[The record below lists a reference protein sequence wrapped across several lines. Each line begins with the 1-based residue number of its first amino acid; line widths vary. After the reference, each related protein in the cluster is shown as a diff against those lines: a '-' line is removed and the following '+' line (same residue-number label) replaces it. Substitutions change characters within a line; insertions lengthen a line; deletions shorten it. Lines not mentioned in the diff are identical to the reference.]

1 MLNFLHTYTPDPILL
16 TIGPL
21 TVRWYGLCI
30 ALGIVAALWI
40 VTRIAQHYTISKDTI
55 YQTAVPVIFWAI
67 IGARLYYVLY
77 AWEYYSTH
85 LGDIIKIWEGGLAIH
100 GALIGGILALFYIQ
114 KKYTLS
120 ALLYAD
126 ILVVGVALGQAIGRW
141 GNYFNQEL
149 FGTPTSLPL
158 GIPIEAVHR
167 PAAYLQYDYF
177 HPTFLYE
184 SILNLCIVG
193 ILYYLH
199 RRRNKKAGFFAGEG
213 RIALVYIILYSLV
226 RFGMEFLRTDYS
238 PLVFGLRW
246 AQVLSGILAGGGI
259 VFLCY
264 LAALDR
270 RGALTLSQS
279 NEERQTD

>member
-30 ALGIVAALWI
+30 ALGIVGALWI
-40 VTRIAQHYTISKDTI
+40 ITRIARQYGISKDTI
-55 YQTAVPVIFWAI
+55 YQTAVPIIFWAI

-100 GALIGGILALFYIQ
+100 GALIGGILTLIYIQ
-114 KKYTLS
+114 KRYNIS

-126 ILVVGVALGQAIGRW
+126 MIVVGVALGQAIGRW

-149 FGTPTSLPL
+149 FGKPTDLPF
-158 GIPIEAVHR
+158 GIPIAPAHR
-167 PAAYLQYDYF
+167 PADFLQYEYF

-184 SILNLCIVG
+184 SVLNLSIVAL
-193 ILYYLH
+193 LYYLH
-199 RRRNKKAGFFAGEG
+199 RRRNKKVGFFAGEG

-226 RFGMEFLRTDYS
+226 RFSMEFLRTDYS
-238 PLVFGLRW
+238 PIVFGLRW
-246 AQVLSGILAGGGI
+246 AQVLSGILAGGRYCFSVLFSG
-259 VFLCY
+259 L
-264 LAALDR
+264 
-270 RGALTLSQS
+270 G
-279 NEERQTD
+279 